1 MTCSA
6 PRGAAAE
13 GPRGGPAGESV
24 VVIVDGYGTARHLPA
39 LFGERGHAC
48 VHVRS
53 GQEVPEHLLARFR
66 PEAYR
71 ELIVGDGTLGRILP
85 AVAAHRPVA
94 LVAGSPGAAGVADA
108 LAQALRLRGNDT
120 RLGEVRRD
128 RYRMADAL
136 RTAGLRTPRQLLVSD
151 LAGLLAWYAGV
162 GGRVILET
170 LGGTGCGPAR
180 RIPCATE
187 HDLVAAFRG
196 LVGAAPEPA
205 GPAAALL
212 ARECPP
218 RGRYHVNTV
227 SLDGTHH
234 VCDIWQVRP
243 PDRDAAPGLSR
254 GVLLSRRGPEQDALV
269 LHTLAALDILGLRHG
284 PAHTELALT
293 PQGPCVLTVGA
304 HLSGGDLPLLV
315 AGAVGSGQLEWTVDA
330 SVAPQRFFR
339 RAARDYR
346 RTRSAAFV
354 RADEGPARP
363 PVRMSGCSSN
373 SSVRPSSTRST

>member
-1 MTCSA
+1 MTGSD
-6 PRGAAAE
+6 PRAGAAE
-13 GPRGGPAGESV
+13 GPRGGTAGESV
-24 VVIVDGYGTARHLPA
+24 VVIVDGYGTARHLPG
-39 LFGERGHAC
+39 LFAERGHAC
-48 VHVRS
+48 VHVHS
-53 GQEVPEHLLARFR
+53 GREVPEHLLAGFR

-71 ELIVGDGTLGRILP
+71 ELIAGDGDLNRILP

-94 LVAGSPGAAGVADA
+94 VVAGSPGATGVADA

-128 RYRMADAL
+128 RYRTSDAL
-136 RTAGLRTPRQLLVSD
+136 QTAGLRTVRQLLVHD

-162 GGRVILET
+162 GGRVTLET
-170 LGGTGCGPAR
+170 LGGTGSRPAR
-180 RIPCATE
+180 RVRCE
-187 HDLVAAFRG
+187 DESDLVAAFRG
-196 LVGAAPEPA
+196 LVGAAAE
-205 GPAAALL
+205 PAAALL

-218 RGRYHVNTV
+218 RDRYHVNTV

-234 VCDIWQVRP
+234 VCDIWHVRP
-243 PDRDAAPGLSR
+243 PDRGADPALSR
-254 GVLLSRRGPEQDALV
+254 GVLLPRRGPEQDALV
-269 LHTLAALDILGLRHG
+269 LHALAALDILGLRHG

-293 PQGPCVLTVGA
+293 PEGPCVLTVGA

-354 RADEGPARP
+354 RADEGPAPP
-363 PVRMSGCSSN
+363 PVRMAGCSSN